1 MAEDKKGSALSL
13 SSSLKDDDRFLII
26 TPSSSTGTGYDNRIL
41 KWATI
46 KSQIESIATQKAE
59 DAVDSIPTGGGTSGG
74 TSGGGTSIAL
84 PLDITDSTKIDLSNV
99 GAILNNTDTDN
110 ILLIREDGSIKKVSA
125 TIFKTENL
133 TTDFLT
139 LDEEIG

>member
-26 TPSSSTGTGYDNRIL
+26 TPDNSTGTGYDNRIL

-59 DAVDSIPTGGGTSGG
+59 DAIV
-74 TSGGGTSIAL
+74 IA
-84 PLDITDSTKIDLSNV
+84 
-99 GAILNNTDTDN
+99 GACAI
-110 ILLIREDGSIKKVSA
+110 IRCYNKKSV
-125 TIFKTENL
+125 I
-133 TTDFLT
+133 
-139 LDEEIG
+139 II

>member
-26 TPSSSTGTGYDNRIL
+26 TPDNSTGTGYDNRIL

-59 DAVDSIPTGGGTSGG
+59 DAVDGIPTGGT
-74 TSGGGTSIAL
+74 GGG
-84 PLDITDSTKIDLSNV
+84 
-99 GAILNNTDTDN
+99 GDN
-110 ILLIREDGSIKKVSA
+110 GFTLIVFCFCLLISYILFYLLSFVMESEPVRSQESSQRLSALRGSPR
-125 TIFKTENL
+125 FRW
-133 TTDFLT
+133 
-139 LDEEIG
+139 